1 MGVCAGRRGLGVAS
15 ACAPRAPCQC
25 LDRGRCSPARSPP
38 RSLLLQFALSR
49 ASRLYARSLSLSLPP
64 PNLAHKQDG
73 GCCFLPLPNPP
84 YRIAVAAAAG
94 NEPRWGGR
102 VRQRGAEPGLRGG
115 AGAGPRSSSSHNG
128 GSGAEGGADSNHGIR
143 PRAQRGKRFRKLPRR
158 HSVAPFKGEVLKEGG
173 GRKGG
178 LRTYFQS
185 VDIYGRRCLGW
196 VSAQKAVG
204 AQALLRERAK
214 GRSERPSFAL
224 AG

>member
-1 MGVCAGRRGLGVAS
+1 MRAGGGWGSPQPVRPGPPANVSTEAAVLRPGPL
-15 ACAPRAPCQC
+15 RAPCS
-25 LDRGRCSPARSPP
+25 RSSHSAGRPACTLGPS
-38 RSLLLQFALSR
+38 RSLF
-49 ASRLYARSLSLSLPP
+49 PP
-64 PNLAHKQDG
+64 SLAHKQDG

-102 VRQRGAEPGLRGG
+102 VRQRGAGPGLRGG
-115 AGAGPRSSSSHNG
+115 AEAGPRSRSSHNG
-128 GSGAEGGADSNHGIR
+128 GSGAGGGADSNHGIR
-143 PRAQRGKRFRKLPRR
+143 PRAQRGRRFRKLPRR

-173 GRKGG
+173 REGG
-178 LRTYFQS
+178 LRPYFQS

-196 VSAQKAVG
+196 VSALKAVG

-214 GRSERPSFAL
+214 TRSERPSFAP

>member
-1 MGVCAGRRGLGVAS
+1 MVSPLGVDAGPGRGGGVCGQKGAGGRLS
-15 ACAPRAPCQC
+15 LCAPGPLPMSRPRPLLSGPVPSALPAPTVRTQPGVP
-25 LDRGRCSPARSPP
+25 LVRPVP
-38 RSLLLQFALSR
+38 LTLS
-49 ASRLYARSLSLSLPP
+49 SP

-128 GSGAEGGADSNHGIR
+128 GSGAGGGADSNHGIR

-173 GRKGG
+173 VGR
-178 LRTYFQS
+178 
-185 VDIYGRRCLGW
+185 VDL
-196 VSAQKAVG
+196 
-204 AQALLRERAK
+204 ERIFS
-214 GRSERPSFAL
+214 R
-224 AG
+224 